1 MKKTNFLFIMADQ
14 MAAPALPFYGHPV
27 VQTPHLSRLAKNGVV
42 FDNAY
47 CNSPLCAPSRFS
59 MLSGQLPSRIGAYD
73 NAAYFPA
80 QVPTFAHYLRDA
92 GYHTCLSGKM
102 HMVGADQLHGF
113 EERLTTDIYPSDFGW
128 TPDWENFEH
137 RPSWYHNM
145 LSVVQAGTC
154 STSNQIEFDE
164 NVAHASV
171 RKIYDLA
178 RRRDQQPVL
187 LLVSFTHPHDPFA
200 ITPEY
205 WHRYDHDEIDLPKV
219 SQIPYDQLDPHSQR
233 LHHVCAMGQY
243 AQTEERI
250 RNARH
255 AYYGMISYIDD
266 KVGQLVKALET
277 TGLVDDTIIIFLSD
291 HGDMLGER
299 GLWYK
304 MTFFEWSA
312 RVPMIFYAPQTF
324 KAGRIARPVSLVDV
338 LPTLVEMANDGNFG
352 DYADEIDGTSLRPC
366 LEGRPFLE
374 DSRITE
380 HDAVYAEALC
390 EGAIAPVAMIRR
402 DQYKYIYS
410 EPDPPQLFDLAADPD
425 EMNNLANQPQSQ
437 NICGSFMEEV
447 SAKWDLESIHQEVV
461 ASQRRRKLVYRALRQ
476 GKYSSWDFQPFEDA
490 AEKYMRNHLDLNVLE
505 RTARF
510 PLPDVPDPDGT
521 ESDQ

>member
-1 MKKTNFLFIMADQ
+1 
-14 MAAPALPFYGHPV
+14 
-27 VQTPHLSRLAKNGVV
+27 
-42 FDNAY
+42 
-47 CNSPLCAPSRFS
+47 
-59 MLSGQLPSRIGAYD
+59 
-73 NAAYFPA
+73 
-80 QVPTFAHYLRDA
+80 
-92 GYHTCLSGKM
+92 
-102 HMVGADQLHGF
+102 
-113 EERLTTDIYPSDFGW
+113 
-128 TPDWENFEH
+128 
-137 RPSWYHNM
+137 M

-154 STSNQIEFDE
+154 RTCNQIEFDE

-178 RRRDQQPVL
+178 RRRDQQPFL

-205 WHRYDHDEIDLPKV
+205 WARYDHDEIDLPKI

-233 LHHVCAMGQY
+233 LHHVCALGQY
-243 AQTEERI
+243 AQTEKRI

-266 KVGQLVKALET
+266 NVGRLVKALGT
-277 TGLVDDTIIIFLSD
+277 TGLMDDTVIIFLSD
-291 HGDMLGER
+291 HGEMLGER

-312 RVPMIFYAPQTF
+312 RVPMIFYAPQSF

-338 LPTLVEMANDGNFG
+338 LPTLAEMANDGHPG
-352 DYADEIDGTSLRPC
+352 DYADAIDGTSLRPC
-366 LEGRPFLE
+366 LEDRPFLE

-390 EGAIAPVAMIRR
+390 EGAIAPVVMIRR
-402 DQYKYIYS
+402 GQYKYIYS
-410 EPDPPQLFDLAADPD
+410 EPDPPQLFDLASDPD
-425 EMNNLANQPQSQ
+425 EVNNIADHPEYQKISHR
-437 NICGSFMEEV
+437 FKEEV
-447 SAKWDLESIHQEVV
+447 SARWNLENIHHEVL

-476 GKYSSWDFQPFEDA
+476 GKYTPWDFQPFEDA
-490 AEKYMRNHLDLNVLE
+490 TGKYMRNHLDLNVLE

>member
-1 MKKTNFLFIMADQ
+1 MADQ

-27 VQTPHLSRLAKNGVV
+27 VKTPHLSRLAENGVV

-59 MLSGQLPSRIGAYD
+59 MLTGQLPSRIGAYD

-102 HMVGADQLHGF
+102 HMVGPDQLHGF

-154 STSNQIEFDE
+154 KTSNQIEFDE
-164 NVAHASV
+164 DVAHESV

-178 RRRDQQPVL
+178 RNRNQQPFL
-187 LLVSFTHPHDPFA
+187 LLASFTHPHDPFA
-200 ITPEY
+200 ITSEY
-205 WHRYDHDEIDLPKV
+205 WHRYVHDEIDLPKV
-219 SQIPYDQLDPHSQR
+219 PQIPYDQLDPHSQR
-233 LHHVCAMGQY
+233 LHHVCALGQY
-243 AQTEERI
+243 TQTEERI

-266 KVGQLVKALET
+266 KVGQLLKALDAT
-277 TGLVDDTIIIFLSD
+277 ALIDNTIVVFLSD
-291 HGDMLGER
+291 HGEMLGER

-312 RVPMIFYAPQTF
+312 RVPMIFYGPQKFNT
-324 KAGRIARPVSLVDV
+324 GRIAQPISLVDV
-338 LPTLVEMANDGNFG
+338 LPTLVEMANDGKPG
-352 DYADEIDGTSLRPC
+352 DYAEAIDGTSLRPF
-366 LEGRPFLE
+366 LEGARNA
-374 DSRITE
+374 E
-380 HDAVYAEALC
+380 HDAVYGEALC
-390 EGAIAPVAMIRR
+390 EGAIAPVVMIRR

-410 EPDPPQLFDLAADPD
+410 DPDPPQLFDLAADPD
-425 EMNNLANQPQSQ
+425 EMNNIADEPAYQKS
-437 NICGSFMEEV
+437 CRSFKEV
-447 SAKWDLESIHQEVV
+447 VFLKWDLENIHRQVL
-461 ASQRRRKLVYRALRQ
+461 ASQRRRKLVYRALRR
-476 GKYSSWDFQPFEDA
+476 GRYSPWDFQPFREA
-490 AEKYMRNHLDLNVLE
+490 AQEYMRNHLDLNVLE

-510 PLPDVPDPDGT
+510 PSPEVPDPDGMD
-521 ESDQ
+521 S